1 MQASSD
7 KVPEKR
13 SAHHP
18 VLAVELNFDAERQAL
33 LKVFDEVRRKGVN
46 LDVDV
51 FQEGA
56 AWDLTSDVYCA
67 YGRKNKRQAAL
78 QTAALT
84 KRGGEVSSSPPVRLR
99 MTQ

>member
-33 LKVFDEVRRKGVN
+33 LKVFDEVRRKGSIWMWTCSRKAPP
-46 LDVDV
+46 
-51 FQEGA
+51 G
-56 AWDLTSDVYCA
+56 TS
-67 YGRKNKRQAAL
+67 QATF
-78 QTAALT
+78 TARTDGKTNGKPLF
-84 KRGGEVSSSPPVRLR
+84 KLPH
-99 MTQ
+99 